1 MGYNALQTNY
11 ETIKM
16 DFPYIDIHTH
26 HRKELPGITSVQS
39 YFLQDVNPS
48 ITTPFTAGIH
58 PWHVTRFSI
67 DEVVAMLENL
77 IGHKELIGIGEIGLD
92 RACSSDY
99 LLQKRI
105 FELHLSF
112 AEKYNLPIVIHAV
125 KSWSEIIAYLKRVT
139 VPFILHGYSANMAI
153 TRQLIQIRAIFSLG
167 ASILKPN
174 PGFHQVIKA
183 IPLSS
188 LFLET
193 DESPLQIEIIYMEL
207 SKILGIPIDQLKYQI
222 YDNYIHLFP
231 IKT

>member
-1 MGYNALQTNY
+1 
-11 ETIKM
+11 
-16 DFPYIDIHTH
+16 
-26 HRKELPGITSVQS
+26 
-39 YFLQDVNPS
+39 
-48 ITTPFTAGIH
+48 
-58 PWHVTRFSI
+58 
-67 DEVVAMLENL
+67 
-77 IGHKELIGIGEIGLD
+77 
-92 RACSSDY
+92 
-99 LLQKRI
+99 
-105 FELHLSF
+105 
-112 AEKYNLPIVIHAV
+112 
-125 KSWSEIIAYLKRVT
+125 
-139 VPFILHGYSANMAI
+139 
-153 TRQLIQIRAIFSLG
+153 LG